1 MELEA
6 TMQKDLLADFL
17 HLYHSLGPRRARL
30 TALLDHFDGDPEQIC
45 RCSTNELRAA
55 GLNHDTVR
63 KIRSRQH
70 PQVAL
75 DLDWAANDQNHLI
88 YYRHSV
94 YPELLRQTNGYPALL
109 YASGNLQLLL
119 EPQVAI
125 VGSRNCTPGGAQ
137 TAFDFAAQLSA
148 GGLAITSGMAL
159 GIDAAAHRGAL
170 HAKGKTI
177 AVTGTGL
184 DLIYP
189 FANRKLAAEILE
201 QGLLVSEFPLGTNAK
216 PANFPQRNRIISGLS
231 MATLVVEAAKRSG
244 SLITARL
251 AAEQG
256 REVYAIP
263 GSIHNPQTRGCHQLI
278 RDGAMLVETPKDIV
292 AGLSGLVS
300 FVLEQQCQGSQS
312 RTEPLDREHQQLL
325 EAIGYD
331 PVNCDILVQRSGLT
345 IDKLSSMLL
354 LLELSDL
361 IQSAP
366 GGCFVRI

>member
-17 HLYHSLGPRRARL
+17 HLYHSLGPRRTGL
-30 TALLDHFDGDPEQIC
+30 IELLEHFAGDAERI
-45 RCSTNELRAA
+45 RSSSNKELEAS
-55 GLNHDTVR
+55 GLNRDTIR

-70 PQVAL
+70 PQVAR
-75 DLDWAANDQNHLI
+75 DLAWAATDPNHLI
-88 YYRHSV
+88 CYHEPA
-94 YPELLRQTNGYPALL
+94 YPGLLRQISGFPTLL
-109 YASGNLQLLL
+109 YASGNLQLLH

-137 TAFDFAAQLSA
+137 TAFDFAAQLSS
-148 GGLAITSGMAL
+148 GGLSITSGMAL

-170 HAKGKTI
+170 HAAGKTI

-189 FANRKLAAEILE
+189 GGNRKLAGEILE
-201 QGLLVSEFPLGTNAK
+201 QGLLVSEFPLGTGAQA
-216 PANFPQRNRIISGLS
+216 ANFPQRNRIISGLS
-231 MATLVVEAAKRSG
+231 MATLVVEAAQRSG

-256 REVYAIP
+256 REVYAVP

-278 RDGAMLVETPKDIV
+278 RDGAVLVEAPKDIV
-292 AGLSGLVS
+292 AGLSGMFS
-300 FVLEQQCQGSQS
+300 FVLEQQFEEAHKQTRS
-312 RTEPLDREHQQLL
+312 LDREHRQLL
-325 EAIGYD
+325 ETIGYD

-354 LLELSDL
+354 KLELSDL

>member
-1 MELEA
+1 
-6 TMQKDLLADFL
+6 MQKDLLADFL
-17 HLYHSLGPRRARL
+17 HLYHSLGPRRTGL
-30 TALLDHFDGDPEQIC
+30 IELLERFAGNAERI
-45 RCSTNELRAA
+45 RSSSNNELEAS
-55 GLNHDTVR
+55 GLNHDTIR
-63 KIRSRQH
+63 KIKSRQH
-70 PQVAL
+70 PQVAR
-75 DLDWAANDQNHLI
+75 DLAWAATAQNHLVC
-88 YYRHSV
+88 YHDQA
-94 YPELLRQTNGYPALL
+94 YPGLLRQISGFPTLL
-109 YASGNLQLLL
+109 YASGNLHLLR

-125 VGSRNCTPGGAQ
+125 VGSRNCTPSGAQ
-137 TAFDFAAQLSA
+137 TAFDFAAQLSS
-148 GGLAITSGMAL
+148 GGLSITSGMAL

-170 HAKGKTI
+170 HASGKTI

-189 FANRKLAAEILE
+189 ARNRKLAAEILQ
-201 QGLLVSEFPLGTNAK
+201 QGLIVSEFPLGTRAQ

-231 MATLVVEAAKRSG
+231 MATLVVEAAQRSG

-278 RDGAMLVETPKDIV
+278 RDGAMLVDAPKDIV
-292 AGLSGLVS
+292 AELSGLVG
-300 FVLEQQCQGSQS
+300 FVLEHQYEGLREQPRS
-312 RTEPLDREHQQLL
+312 LDREHRQLL
-325 EAIGYD
+325 ETIGYD

-354 LLELSDL
+354 VLELSDL

>member
-1 MELEA
+1 
-6 TMQKDLLADFL
+6 MQKDLLSDFL
-17 HLYHSLGPRRARL
+17 HLYHSLGHRRAVL
-30 TALLDHFDGDPEQIC
+30 AALLDHFDGDSEQVC
-45 RCSTNELRAA
+45 RSCTSELRAA
-55 GLNHDTVR
+55 GLDHHNIR
-63 KIRSRQH
+63 KIRARQH
-70 PQVAL
+70 PQVAR
-75 DLDWAANDQNHLI
+75 DQAWAATSRNHLVH
-88 YYRHSV
+88 YQHSA
-94 YPELLRQTNGYPALL
+94 YPELLRQTKGYPVLL
-109 YASGNLQLLL
+109 YASGNLPLLS

-137 TAFDFAAQLSA
+137 TAFDFAAQLAA
-148 GGLAITSGMAL
+148 GGLVITSGMAL

-170 HAKGKTI
+170 HAEGKTI

-189 FANRKLAAEILE
+189 SANRELSAEIIDR
-201 QGLLVSEFPLGTNAK
+201 GLIVSEFPLGTRAR
-216 PANFPQRNRIISGLS
+216 PANFPQRNRIISGLA
-231 MATLVVEAAKRSG
+231 MATVVVEAAKRSG

-278 RDGAMLVETPKDIV
+278 QDGAMLVETPADIIG
-292 AGLSGLVS
+292 GLSGLVG
-300 FVLEQQCQGSQS
+300 FVLEQKFQHSES
-312 RTEPLDREHQQLL
+312 RIEPLDSEHQRLL
-325 EAIGYD
+325 EVIGYD
-331 PVNCDILVQRSGLT
+331 PVDCDILVQRSGLT

-354 LLELSDL
+354 VLELSDL

>member
-1 MELEA
+1 
-6 TMQKDLLADFL
+6 MQKDLLADFL
-17 HLYHSLGPRRARL
+17 HLYHSLGSRRTGL
-30 TALLDHFDGDPEQIC
+30 IELLEKFAGDAERI
-45 RCSTNELRAA
+45 RSSSSNELEAA
-55 GLNHDTVR
+55 GLNQDTIR

-70 PQVAL
+70 PQVAR
-75 DLDWAANDQNHLI
+75 DLAWAATGLNHLVC
-88 YYRHSV
+88 YRDQA
-94 YPELLRQTNGYPALL
+94 YPGLLRQISGFPALL
-109 YASGNLQLLL
+109 YASGNLPLLH

-137 TAFDFAAQLSA
+137 TAFDFAAQLSS
-148 GGLAITSGMAL
+148 GGLLITSGMAL

-170 HAKGKTI
+170 HATGRTV

-189 FANRKLAAEILE
+189 GRNRKLAGEILQ
-201 QGLLVSEFPLGTNAK
+201 QGLLVSEFPLGSGAR

-231 MATLVVEAAKRSG
+231 MATLVVEAAQRSG

-256 REVYAIP
+256 REVYAVP
-263 GSIHNPQTRGCHQLI
+263 GSIHNPQIRGCHQLI

-292 AGLSGLVS
+292 AGLSGMVS
-300 FVLEQQCQGSQS
+300 FVLEQQCEEAHKPTQ
-312 RTEPLDREHQQLL
+312 PLDREHQQLL
-325 EAIGYD
+325 ETIGYD

-354 LLELSDL
+354 VLEISDL